1 MRCAILL
8 LAIAAGAAESG
19 WTATVA
25 YEGTGGFSGVAVGDA
40 DASSPGL
47 EVAGASESG
56 EIVLV
61 RFARGAPKATVL
73 LRHGHEMTGLLVA
86 DIDPSLPG
94 AELYAG
100 GSGHGGDDNGVV
112 FQFHVAGEEV
122 KRRRLLE
129 TDGYVHA
136 MARLDG
142 DPPRLVVTTYSGRV
156 LLAAPGPGEW
166 GLRAIHEEPRA
177 LGVEGLK
184 IKDVRTGAFA
194 GRPARSILFAAKSG
208 RIVLL
213 DPDHASKTELCHI
226 QEGGV
231 ARLSD
236 VVDGGIWAACNDGRL
251 LRIDR
256 DGAKEVYRSGDPLR
270 GVAVGRFAV
279 PGGEARLA
287 VYGYDR
293 RCHALIGRGGGF
305 EDFPLFEDSG
315 RGHWLA
321 AGDLVP
327 GNGSDELA
335 LASLSGR
342 ILILEGERR

>member
-1 MRCAILL
+1 VRCAILFL
-8 LAIAAGAAESG
+8 SIAAGAADSG
-19 WTATVA
+19 WSATVA
-25 YEGTGGFSGVAVGDA
+25 YEGKSGFSGVAIGDA
-40 DASSPGL
+40 DADSPGL

-61 RFARGAPKATVL
+61 RFPKGKPEATVL

-86 DIDPSLPG
+86 DIDPALPG

-100 GSGHGGDDNGVV
+100 GSARGGDDNGVV
-112 FQFHVAGEEV
+112 FQFHFAGG
-122 KRRRLLE
+122 KMGTRRLLE

-156 LLAAPGPGEW
+156 LLATPDPDKWA
-166 GLRAIHEEPRA
+166 LRAIHEEPRD

-184 IKDVRTGAFA
+184 IKDVRTGPFA
-194 GRPARSILFAAKSG
+194 GRPARTILFAAKSG

-213 DPDHASKTELCHI
+213 DPDDASKTELCRI
-226 QEGGV
+226 EEGGV

-236 VVDGGIWAACNDGRL
+236 VDDGGIWVACNDGRL
-251 LRIDR
+251 LRLDR
-256 DGAKEVYRSGDPLR
+256 DGAREVFRSSEALR
-270 GVAVGRFAV
+270 GAVVGRFAV

-293 RCHALIGRGGGF
+293 VCRAIRVEGG
-305 EDFPLFEDSG
+305 DFPLFTDSE

-335 LASLSGR
+335 LAILSGR
-342 ILILEGERR
+342 ILILKGERR